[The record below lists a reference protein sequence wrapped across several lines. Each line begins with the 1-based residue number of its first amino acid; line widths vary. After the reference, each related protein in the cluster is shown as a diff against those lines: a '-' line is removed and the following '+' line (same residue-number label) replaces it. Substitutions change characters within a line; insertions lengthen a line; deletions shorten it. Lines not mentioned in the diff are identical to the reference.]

1 MIDIQVLC
9 RKDPSA
15 LAELIARTMQDAA
28 VVDRAP
34 EDAHLTVLLA
44 AEELEQVR
52 ATYLRVEPAERPL
65 DADNDWSAV

>member
-15 LAELIARTMQDAA
+15 LAELIARTMQGGV
-28 VVDRAP
+28 VVDRAA
-34 EDAHLTVLLA
+34 EAAHLTILLA

-52 ATYLRVEPAERPL
+52 ATYVRVEPAERPL
-65 DADNDWSAV
+65 DAENDWSAV